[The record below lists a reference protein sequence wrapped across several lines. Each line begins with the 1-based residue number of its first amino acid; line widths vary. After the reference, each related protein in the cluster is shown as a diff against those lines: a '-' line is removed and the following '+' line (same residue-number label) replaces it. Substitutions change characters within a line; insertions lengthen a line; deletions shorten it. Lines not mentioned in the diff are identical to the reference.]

1 MNHLLAALLRNHDL
15 ASLAIVLVEATI
27 GSCIAMRILLT
38 RRAGRLAATVGAL
51 SFSVVLTFAFWITLL
66 TALASVYPKLSL
78 SVPVRWMIPALAMSL
93 VSGAIAGAIH
103 QHGRRSARNG
113 MLAGSLLACGFSCM
127 LFTGMAGLV
136 RPFALEYDLTAVL
149 IVMVLGAILCGF
161 ALWESSNPQRRYR
174 PWLIGTGLAA
184 LAIVV
189 LVFGSLAAIL
199 PFDAW
204 LSAVARPDDIASSP
218 IAIIVAAEGVV
229 VLLLSLFGSLVDN
242 RVAARDRLEAD
253 RFRQL
258 ADSTLEGILI
268 HRDGEIL
275 DGNESLAALLGIEL
289 IELRASTL
297 DRFIVAG
304 SDMSAWSPDRG
315 NAPVETEIVASTG
328 SRMPVEILSRA
339 ITYGGRPALVTALR
353 DVRERHASEERIRFL
368 AHHDMLT
375 GLPNRVLLNESLD
388 AALRRA
394 ARGLDP
400 LAVLCLDLD
409 GFKMVND
416 TLGHAA
422 GDQLLRDVADRLRT
436 NLRES
441 DLVARVG
448 GDEFVVLQTTGVQP
462 EQATTLARRII
473 DCLSPAFWIEGQE
486 VNVGISVGIALYP
499 EHGETGELLLKKADI
514 ALYRVKANG
523 RGWFRL
529 FESGMDDEL
538 QGRRKL
544 EHDLRHALQH
554 DELIL
559 HFQPLVDSNFRIL
572 AFEALVRWMHPTLGL
587 VMPAQFIPLAEECGL
602 IIPLGEWVMQA
613 ACTAAAGWS
622 QPCRIAVNLSPAQ
635 ILRTDLPTT
644 IANIL
649 IKTGLPPDRLEL
661 EITEGVLMDN
671 TDAAI
676 KTLTELR
683 ELGTRLVLD
692 DFGTGY
698 SSLSYLQRFAFDK
711 LKVDRSFVQRLASDS
726 GSRAIIMA
734 IIALSRSLD
743 LEVTAEGVETEEQF
757 RLLGATG
764 CQEFQG
770 YLIGR
775 PMPHDEVEN
784 FLRNSSPLSPGQPR
798 PRLLDLADATML
810 A

>member
-1 MNHLLAALLRNHDL
+1 MNHLLAALLRNHNL
-15 ASLAIVLVEATI
+15 ASLALVLLEAAA
-27 GSCIAMRILLT
+27 GSCLAMRVLLL
-38 RRAGRLAATVGAL
+38 RREGRLATIAGAFA
-51 SFSVVLTFAFWITLL
+51 FSVVLTFSFWIALL
-66 TALASVYPKLSL
+66 TALAGIYPKQSL
-78 SVPVRWMIPALAMSL
+78 SVPVRWMIPALLMSL
-93 VSGAIAGAIH
+93 FSGAIAAAIH
-103 QHGRRSARNG
+103 RRGRRSARNG

-149 IVMVLGAILCGF
+149 IVMVLGAALCGF
-161 ALWESSNPQRRYR
+161 AFWESSNPQRRYR
-174 PWLIGTGLAA
+174 PWVIGTALAA

-204 LSAVARPDDIASSP
+204 MNAVAQPDDIASSP
-218 IAIIVAAEGVV
+218 VAIIVAAEGVV

-275 DGNESLAALLGIEL
+275 DGNESLAELLGMKL
-289 IELRASTL
+289 VELRASRL
-297 DRFIVAG
+297 ERFIVSG
-304 SDMSAWSPDRG
+304 SDNSPWSLDHG
-315 NAPVETEIVASTG
+315 HAPTETEIVAANG

-339 ITYGGRPALVTALR
+339 ISYGGRPALVTALR

-375 GLPNRVLLNESLD
+375 EVPNRVLLNESLD

-394 ARGLDP
+394 GRSLVP

-422 GDQLLRDVADRLRT
+422 GDQLLREVAGRLRA

-441 DLVARVG
+441 DLVARIG

-462 EQATTLARRII
+462 EQATSLARRII
-473 DCLSPAFWIEGQE
+473 DCLTPSFRIEDQE
-486 VNVGISVGIALYP
+486 VNVGVSIGIALYP
-499 EHGETGELLLKKADI
+499 EHGETGETLLKKADI

-538 QGRRKL
+538 QGRRRL
-544 EHDLRHALQH
+544 ELDLRHALQH

-559 HFQPLVDSNFRIL
+559 HFQPLVDRDLGIL
-572 AFEALVRWMHPTLGL
+572 AFEALVRWIHPTLG
-587 VMPAQFIPLAEECGL
+587 VIMPAQFIPLAEECGL

-613 ACTAAAGWS
+613 ACAAG
-622 QPCRIAVNLSPAQ
+622 RPAG
-635 ILRTDLPTT
+635 
-644 IANIL
+644 A
-649 IKTGLPPDRLEL
+649 
-661 EITEGVLMDN
+661 
-671 TDAAI
+671 
-676 KTLTELR
+676 
-683 ELGTRLVLD
+683 
-692 DFGTGY
+692 
-698 SSLSYLQRFAFDK
+698 
-711 LKVDRSFVQRLASDS
+711 
-726 GSRAIIMA
+726 SRA
-734 IIALSRSLD
+734 ALPSTCRQRRSCATTCRSRS
-743 LEVTAEGVETEEQF
+743 
-757 RLLGATG
+757 
-764 CQEFQG
+764 
-770 YLIGR
+770 R
-775 PMPHDEVEN
+775 P
-784 FLRNSSPLSPGQPR
+784 F
-798 PRLLDLADATML
+798 
-810 A
+810 